1 MCGRFTL
8 SSPADV
14 VARWFQ
20 LSTPPPI
27 TPRYNIAPTQDVGV
41 VRVAPDSSGRSF
53 CFHRWGLIPSWAA
66 DPAIGNRMINA
77 RSETAH
83 AKPSFR
89 AAFRQRRCLIPA
101 DGFFEWKKSGAT
113 KTPHFISAADG
124 GLLAFA
130 GLCEAYRDGDQTIES
145 CTILTVEPN
154 ELLAPIHDR
163 MPAILQPAD
172 FDAWLDPSHQA
183 VDALRALLRPYPTS
197 RLVVRPVDTFVNN
210 PRNNGPRCIAPVAG

>member
-20 LSTPPPI
+20 LPTPPPI

-41 VRVAPDSSGRSF
+41 VRVASDASPRG
-53 CFHRWGLIPSWAA
+53 FHFLRWGLIPSWAS

-89 AAFRQRRCLIPA
+89 AAFRVRRCLIPA
-101 DGFFEWKKSGAT
+101 DGFFEWKKEGSA
-113 KTPHFISAADG
+113 KTPQFISAAEG

-130 GLCEAYRDGDQTIES
+130 GLYESFQGGGETIES
-145 CTILTVEPN
+145 CTILTVPPN
-154 ELLAPIHDR
+154 ELLAPIHNR
-163 MPAILQPAD
+163 MPAILGRAD
-172 FDAWLDPSHQA
+172 YDAWLDPTNQA
-183 VDALRALLRPYPTS
+183 VDSLRALLAPCPAS
-197 RLVVRPVDTFVNN
+197 NLAVRPVDAYVSN
-210 PRNNGPRCIAPVAG
+210 PRNEGPRCIAPIAV

>member
-20 LSTPPPI
+20 LATPPPI

-41 VRVAPDSSGRSF
+41 VRVTSDSSERDF
-53 CFHRWGLIPSWAA
+53 CLHRWGLIPSWAR
-66 DPAIGNRMINA
+66 DPAVGNRMINA

-83 AKPSFR
+83 TKPSFR
-89 AAFRQRRCLIPA
+89 AAFRGRRCLIPA
-101 DGFFEWKKSGAT
+101 DGFFEWKKTGAA

-130 GLCEAYRDGDQTIES
+130 GLREVYRDGGQTIES

-163 MPAILQPAD
+163 MPAILHSAD

-183 VDALRALLRPYPTS
+183 VDALRALLVPYPAS
-197 RLVVRPVDTFVNN
+197 SLVVQPVDTFVNN
-210 PRNNGPRCIAPVAG
+210 PRNDGPRCIAPIAG